1 MTASAPESLE
11 PRNTGETD
19 NAPEN
24 RRGEFGDY
32 FKVTERRRTRRH
44 HGRFVGVAK
53 LLLVTL
59 TVALILSLVI
69 WPQFN
74 SKDGPTKVGQVDGVQ
89 EEDVESLRITKA
101 KLTGIN
107 KNGQP
112 YMVTFD
118 DASQTSQESDLVM
131 LTAPQADLEM
141 KDGAWITLSSPKG
154 RYHRGNRILELDG
167 DVIIFHDSGMEMN
180 TGNVTFNLANGTGAG
195 HDPIHAQAPFG
206 SFDAQGFRIREN
218 AAIFH
223 FTGPVHA
230 VLYSV
235 PELGQ

>member
-1 MTASAPESLE
+1 MTASAPESPE
-11 PRNTGETD
+11 SQGTGETQG
-19 NAPEN
+19 APEN
-24 RRGEFGDY
+24 QRGGFGDY
-32 FKVTERRRTRRH
+32 FSVTERRRTQRH
-44 HGRFVGVAK
+44 HGRFVGIAK

-59 TVALILSLVI
+59 AAALVVSLAV

-74 SKDGPTKVGQVDGVQ
+74 RKDGPTMIGQVEGIQ

-101 KLTGIN
+101 KLTGIS
-107 KNGQP
+107 KDGQT

-118 DASQTSQESDLVM
+118 DASQTSQESDLVK
-131 LTAPQADLEM
+131 LIGPQADVEL
-141 KDGAWITLSSPKG
+141 KDGSWISLSSPKG

-180 TGNVTFNLANGTGAG
+180 TGNITFNLESGTGAG
-195 HDPIHAQAPFG
+195 HDPIHVQAPFG

-218 AAIFH
+218 TAVFH
-223 FTGPVHA
+223 FTGPVQA